1 MRLGTAALWWGTLGF
16 MALLAVGIQ
25 RMWGIALD
33 SLSYSW
39 TTSHYALL
47 IVNTFIM
54 AWVEG
59 YRGFQQSFSPRFAAR
74 AISLKRKPSPLG
86 FVFAPLA
93 LMGFF
98 HAPMRRV
105 IGAIALTL
113 GIVAIVLVYRAFP
126 QPWRGI
132 LDFGV
137 IVGLSWGA
145 IATLLAVINANARG
159 TDVDPEWRPAV
170 DPRLPDSSRA

>member
-1 MRLGTAALWWGTLGF
+1 
-16 MALLAVGIQ
+16 
-25 RMWGIALD
+25 
-33 SLSYSW
+33 
-39 TTSHYALL
+39 
-47 IVNTFIM
+47 
-54 AWVEG
+54 
-59 YRGFQQSFSPRFAAR
+59 YRGFQQRFSPRFAAR
-74 AISLKRKPSPLG
+74 AISLKRNPSPLG

-113 GIVAIVLVYRAFP
+113 GVVAIVLVYRAFP

-137 IVGLSWGA
+137 IVGLTWGA